1 MVIWHDIL
9 YSVNIVSKKLQSPSM
24 CVDSTLQHIEG
35 MVNYFQN
42 YRNTGFT
49 DSVVTATEIAL
60 EMGVEPSFSVK
71 RRSIRKKQFDE
82 TECNEAILQAE
93 NDFEAFY
100 FFCYG

>member
-1 MVIWHDIL
+1 
-9 YSVNIVSKKLQSPSM
+9 
-24 CVDSTLQHIEG
+24 

-60 EMGVEPSFSVK
+60 EMGVEPSFLVK